1 MEFLIN
7 FLAEHYRWLLAFHII
22 SVIAWMAGML
32 YLPRLFVYHV
42 DAVKGSVTSETFKIM
57 EKKLLRL
64 IINPAMGATFL
75 FGILMLVANPTLLHT
90 PWMHMKLACVLLLS
104 GLHGF
109 FAKTVKIFGRDE
121 NKRPAKFYRI
131 VNEIPAALMVIIVI
145 MVIVGPF

>member
-1 MEFLIN
+1 MDF
-7 FLAEHYRWLLAFHII
+7 FTEHYRWLLAFHVI

-42 DAVKGSVTSETFKIM
+42 DAPKGSVTSETFKIM
-57 EKKLLRL
+57 ERKLLRV
-64 IINPAMGATFL
+64 IINPAMMSTFL
-75 FGILMLVANPTLLHT
+75 FGIFMLIANPALLHA

-109 FAKTVKIFGRDE
+109 FAKTVKVFARDE

-131 VNEIPAALMVIIVI
+131 VNEIPAALMVIIII
-145 MVIVGPF
+145 MVIVRPF